1 MRVLPAQQTSL
12 TSGELSASLLG
23 RIDVSRYYAGAQ
35 RLENVLVVPQGG
47 VKRRPGLRHIGQLDD
62 GLDGVRLIPF
72 AFNTEQTYVLALTA
86 GKFRVW
92 RSDGTLLAT
101 GTDAPWTA
109 AQAAR
114 MNRAQSADTL
124 LLTHPDMAP
133 QRIRRGTLETTWTRD
148 AVPWTN
154 IPTFDFGSGAEAL
167 MSSTRGWPQAVTF
180 YQGRLWIG
188 GFRSRP
194 ATLLSSKVA
203 DFFNL
208 GTGTALDD
216 EAIYVTIDSDQVN
229 AIRQLSAGRT
239 LQVFTSG
246 AEFAVNVAP
255 PVTPKNVAFEEQTR
269 RGIEPFVPLAELD
282 GAQVFVQRGGTAIRQ
297 FLFGNVEAAYSSEL
311 VSLLAP
317 HLIRQPR
324 ELAARKG
331 QATDDADHVLLVNA
345 DGSPSVLT
353 MLRAQE
359 IIAFTR
365 WTTQGQ
371 VLSACALQ
379 SGQVFLAVLR
389 NGSVRLELWDDAC
402 LTDGAVRQTSGAPFS
417 SMSGLAH
424 LNGLT
429 CQVVV
434 DGAYLGTV
442 VPSGG
447 SATLPRAAAQWAE
460 IGLGFT
466 PRITSMPIEPRDP
479 AGSLIGR
486 KCRIVEATARIT
498 GTGLFEL
505 RGQPVVLR
513 RLGSAPAAPLDSPPP
528 LTEQDVTLRG
538 LAGWRERHALEIAQS
553 VPGPFHLLA
562 LAYRIG
568 VAG

>member
-1 MRVLPAQQTSL
+1 MRLLPAQQTSF
-12 TSGELSASLLG
+12 TSGELTPGLLG

-35 RLENVLVVPQGG
+35 LLENVLVVPQGG
-47 VKRRPGLRHIGQLDD
+47 VKRRPGLRHVAQLDD
-62 GLDGVRLIPF
+62 GLGGVRLIPF

-86 GKFRVW
+86 GTFRVW

-101 GTDAPWTA
+101 GTGAPWTA
-109 AQAAR
+109 AQAAT

-124 LLTHPDMAP
+124 LLAHPDMAP
-133 QRIRRGTLETTWTRD
+133 QRIRRGATESTWTRD
-148 AVPWTN
+148 AVPFTN
-154 IPTFDFGSGAEAL
+154 IPTFDFGTGAEAI
-167 MSSTRGWPQAVTF
+167 MSATRGWPQALTF
-180 YQGRLWIG
+180 HQGRLWLG

-194 ATLLSSKVA
+194 ATVLSSKVA

-208 GTGTALDD
+208 NTGTALDD
-216 EAIYVTIDSDQVN
+216 EAVYVTIDSDQVN
-229 AIRQLSAGRT
+229 GIRQMAAGRT

-255 PVTPKNVAFEEQTR
+255 PITPKNIAFDEQTR
-269 RGIEPFVPLAELD
+269 RGIDPFVPLAELD
-282 GAQVFVQRGGTAIRQ
+282 GAQLFVQRGGTAIRQ
-297 FLFGNVEAAYSSEL
+297 FLYGNVEAAYSAEL

-317 HLIRQPR
+317 HLIRAPR

-345 DGSPSVLT
+345 DGNPSVLT

-379 SGQVFLAVLR
+379 SGQVFLAVRR
-389 NGSVRLELWDDAC
+389 NNTVRVELWDEAC
-402 LTDGAVRQTSGAPFS
+402 LTDAAVRRTTGAPFT
-417 SMSGLAH
+417 SMTGLAH

-442 VPSGG
+442 VPAGG
-447 SATLPRAAAQWAE
+447 SATLPRAAQGWAE

-466 PRITSMPIEPRDP
+466 PRVTPMPIEPRDP
-479 AGSLIGR
+479 AGSLIGK
-486 KCRIVEATARIT
+486 KCRVVEATARVA
-498 GTGLFEL
+498 GAGLFEL
-505 RGQPVVLR
+505 RGQPLVLR
-513 RLGSAPAAPLDSPPP
+513 RLGSAPASPLDSPPP
-528 LTEQDVTLRG
+528 IATQDVTLRG
-538 LAGWRERHALEIAQS
+538 LAGWRERHALDITQT

-562 LAYRIG
+562 LGYRIG